1 MLISVVIVTKNRAEF
16 LEKAINSV
24 INQTYKNIELIVI
37 DDGSQSDNLRV
48 INKFNS
54 KSLSFTFFKNITS
67 KGANYCRNLG
77 FKKSKGDYVAY
88 LDDDDV
94 WLDHKIKKQ
103 LEEFE
108 DQDIDIVT
116 CDFKYKKFFIK
127 YISNIKNDF
136 QLNYIFTNNY
146 LGGMSGIILR
156 KKSFNIDPFDIG
168 LQSCQDW
175 DFWIKC
181 ILNNKRIKVVKL
193 PLYIYTVHSL
203 EKITNDLNKSY
214 NGRKSLFIKYN
225 SHYGKFLKKQ
235 KIYELL
241 TIKYIINKDLINFL
255 GILFKNKYKINLR
268 LKVSYIKKYLLN

>member
-1 MLISVVIVTKNRAEF
+1 MLISVIIVTKNRAEF

-37 DDGSQSDNLRV
+37 DDGSKLDNLPT
-48 INKFNS
+48 IDQFNL
-54 KSLSFTFFKNITS
+54 KSLNITYLKNNTS
-67 KGANYCRNLG
+67 RGANYCRNLG

-94 WLDHKIKKQ
+94 WLEYKIKKQ
-103 LEEFE
+103 IEEFKDE
-108 DQDIDIVT
+108 EVDIVT
-116 CDFKYKKFFIK
+116 CDFKYNKFFIK
-127 YISNIKNDF
+127 YHSNIKNEF
-136 QLNYIFTNNY
+136 KLNYIFKNNY

-156 KKSFNIDPFDIG
+156 KKSFNIDPFDIN

-181 ILNNKRIKVVKL
+181 FLNNKRIKVVKL
-193 PLYIYTVHSL
+193 PLYIYSIHSF
-203 EKITNDLNKSY
+203 EKITDNIKKSY
-214 NGRKSLFIKYN
+214 NGRKTLFVKYK
-225 SHYGKFLKKQ
+225 SYYGEFLKRQ

-241 TIKYIINKDLINFL
+241 TIKYIINKDLFNLL
-255 GILFKNKYKINLR
+255 GILFKNKYMNFR